1 MSSLGD
7 GFDRLFGGAGSGSF
21 RDQLSALKEEFGTV
35 TALARGLGVDRRTIQ
50 RWESGAIRQPKTTHT
65 ESVGRT
71 YRETRVRDHGRTVSD
86 GSVTVAFGQA
96 KKGGGTRQ
104 RTVTGHRLN
113 LEPGTM
119 DQARR
124 AYVAHGKEGAAAAFV
139 AGIGDSWYHE
149 VFDDELTGEGD
160 QVDDSVSDP
169 TPTGVSVR

>member
-7 GFDRLFGGAGSGSF
+7 AFGRMFGDGGGDSF
-21 RDQLSALKEEFGTV
+21 REQLASLKDEFGTV

-50 RWESGAIRQPKTTHT
+50 RWESGAIRQPKTSHT
-65 ESVGRT
+65 DAVGRT
-71 YRETRVRDHGRTVSD
+71 YRETRVRDHGRTVTD
-86 GSVTVAFGQA
+86 GSVTVSFGQA
-96 KKGGGTRQ
+96 KKGGGTRR
-104 RTVTGHRLN
+104 RTVTGPRLD

-149 VFDDELTGEGD
+149 VFDDELTAEGD

-169 TPTGVSVR
+169 TPTGIAVR